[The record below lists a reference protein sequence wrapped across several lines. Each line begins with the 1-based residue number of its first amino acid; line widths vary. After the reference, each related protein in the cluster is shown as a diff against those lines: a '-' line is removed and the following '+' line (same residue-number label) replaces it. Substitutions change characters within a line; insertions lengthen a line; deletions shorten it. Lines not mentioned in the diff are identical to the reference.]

1 MTAKTSFNDYQLARR
16 IAVTRLLTFAALTLS
31 VTTLPT
37 VPSYAG
43 ELYLGGSAGVNFAAD
58 ADVTG
63 TGIDTSIDFDPGP
76 IAVIA
81 AGYAFDTGFRTELEL
96 AGRWNDAGTVGR
108 ASGSG
113 DTTAFSGM
121 VNVLYDVGIDN
132 GAFTPYAGAGLGAAL
147 IDDSG
152 ISSISGSSISDDDTV
167 FAYQAMA
174 GVSYDLNDRW
184 ALTADYRYFGTG
196 DVSLTTASS
205 VAVDQ
210 EYASHSVLFGVR
222 LSLGGDSSPMPE
234 ASSDATST
242 PAAGASL
249 IADATPPS
257 AETAMDPD
265 SAATATTDMAQLATA
280 PAATSV
286 ETPEFPRAYRLLFD
300 WDKNVLNPLAL
311 DTIAAI
317 AMNAKE
323 GEVIRIRAT
332 GHADRSGT
340 EAYNENLSRE
350 RAEAV
355 QKALLSLGIPMDRIV
370 IDWRG
375 ENDPVIDTADGVRE
389 LQNRRVEIIFPV
401 N

>member
-1 MTAKTSFNDYQLARR
+1 MNRS
-16 IAVTRLLTFAALTLS
+16 
-31 VTTLPT
+31 
-37 VPSYAG
+37 
-43 ELYLGGSAGVNFAAD
+43 SAGVSFAAD

-76 IAVIA
+76 VAVIA

-96 AGRWNDAGTVGR
+96 AGRWNDAGTVAG
-108 ASGSG
+108 APGSG
-113 DTTAFSGM
+113 DTAAYSGM
-121 VNVLYDVGIDN
+121 INVLYDVGIDS
-132 GAFTPYAGAGLGAAL
+132 GTFTPYAGAGLGAAR

-152 ISSISGSSISDDDTV
+152 VSSIGGSSISDDDTV

-174 GVSYDLNDRW
+174 GFSYGLSDRW
-184 ALTADYRYFGTG
+184 ALTADYRYFTTG

-210 EYASHSVLFGVR
+210 EYASHSVLIGLR
-222 LSLGGDSSPMPE
+222 LNLGGGSNPMPE
-234 ASSDATST
+234 PASDAAPV
-242 PAAGASL
+242 PAAGSSL
-249 IADATPPS
+249 IADAPPPS

-265 SAATATTDMAQLATA
+265 PAAGASSDMTQLATA

-300 WDKNVLNPLAL
+300 WDKKALNPLAL

-323 GEVIRIRAT
+323 GEIIRIEAT

-355 QKALLSLGIPMDRIV
+355 QKALISLGIRMDRIV

-375 ENDPVIDTADGVRE
+375 EREPVVDTADGVRE
-389 LQNRRVEIIFPV
+389 QQNRRVEIIFPV